1 MNNNIQ
7 TYSSNTQPIENK
19 HFSSCRNFTTLKIC
33 EYLFRFTRN
42 LFIIKEIKNDKP
54 CNY

>member
-19 HFSSCRNFTTLKIC
+19 HFSSCRNSTTLKMC

-42 LFIIKEIKNDKP
+42 LFIIKEIKK
-54 CNY
+54 

>member
-7 TYSSNTQPIENK
+7 TYSLNIQPIENK
-19 HFSSCRNFTTLKIC
+19 HFSSCYNSATLKIC

>member
-1 MNNNIQ
+1 MNNNMQ
-7 TYSSNTQPIENK
+7 TYSSNIQPIENK
-19 HFSSCRNFTTLKIC
+19 RFLSNHNFTKLKIC
-33 EYLFRFTRN
+33 EYLFRFIRN